1 MGLEEKNLLTLAP
14 GKLVNEASA
23 WSGLLAPSKVVT
35 VFAGIVF
42 VRLPLTVMATLRV
55 SVHLLPAGK
64 LPPLNEKEL
73 SPEVPL
79 SFPLQV
85 PTLKFRGLARIIPG
99 GILSV
104 NAIPVSP
111 TLLFGFINRTLI
123 VDTELPNTV
132 KGLKPFTT
140 AMDKLPRSPTLN
152 VAVRSSEG
160 VLFSL
165 FVMFVGGMIL
175 SYTPA
180 VLPVT

>member
-1 MGLEEKNLLTLAP
+1 MIELEEKNLLTLAP

-23 WSGLLAPSKVVT
+23 GSGLLAPSKVVT

-42 VRLPLTVMATLRV
+42 VRLPLIVMVTLRV

-64 LPPLNEKEL
+64 RPPLNEKEL
-73 SPEVPL
+73 APEVPL
-79 SFPLQV
+79 SVPPQI
-85 PTLKFRGLARIIPG
+85 PTLKLSGLARIIPD

-104 NAIPVSP
+104 NAMLVSP
-111 TLLFGFINRTLI
+111 ILLFGLINKILI

-132 KGLKPFTT
+132 NGSKPLTT

-165 FVMFVGGMIL
+165 FVMFAGGTIL
-175 SYTPA
+175 S
-180 VLPVT
+180 